1 MDKDFIIRN
10 WNDFY
15 KSYAKLNSDLQIS
28 GINTK
33 RSLLNHYV
41 KYGFNE
47 NRRVVDDQE
56 NIRVIDNQE
65 NSISQPQNNS
75 SKFILN
81 DTMIIEKL

>member
-15 KSYAKLNSDLQIS
+15 KSYSKLNPDLQIS

-47 NRRVVDDQE
+47 NRKVIDEQLTFVVPQPE
-56 NIRVIDNQE
+56 NIVT
-65 NSISQPQNNS
+65 
-75 SKFILN
+75 KFILN
-81 DTMIIEKL
+81 ETMIIEQLE